1 MTRKISN
8 NFLPTDRFVRT
19 DEKFASNVAP
29 HNRLRTDW
37 IGTGKTFSELYEDNS
52 FYRQNI
58 TRKNYSQDGMIL
70 ISQNM
75 VLKKLSNSKKILK
88 VLISHMCSLLH

>member
-1 MTRKISN
+1 MTKKISN
-8 NFLPTDRFVRT
+8 KYLPNDRFVRT
-19 DEKFASNVAP
+19 DEKFHPNVAP

-58 TRKNYSQDGMIL
+58 IRKNYGGDGSMIDQDIKYDIKHGWI
-70 ISQNM
+70 
-75 VLKKLSNSKKILK
+75 KKKK
-88 VLISHMCSLLH
+88 

>member
-19 DEKFASNVAP
+19 DENFASNVKQ

-58 TRKNYSQDGMIL
+58 IRKNYGGDGSMIDQDIKYDIKHGWI
-70 ISQNM
+70 
-75 VLKKLSNSKKILK
+75 KKKK
-88 VLISHMCSLLH
+88 

>member
-19 DEKFASNVAP
+19 DEKFDSRVAP
-29 HNRLRTDW
+29 QNRLRTDW

-58 TRKNYSQDGMIL
+58 TRKNYCGDGSMIDQDIKWD
-70 ISQNM
+70 IKHKWI
-75 VLKKLSNSKKILK
+75 KKKE
-88 VLISHMCSLLH
+88 

>member
-1 MTRKISN
+1 MTKKISN

-58 TRKNYSQDGMIL
+58 TRKNYRGDGFMIDQDIKWD
-70 ISQNM
+70 IKHKWI
-75 VLKKLSNSKKILK
+75 KKKE
-88 VLISHMCSLLH
+88 